1 MCQAGAWRSQGN
13 AQFTDSQHIPG
24 FVLLLQ
30 EFFVE
35 RFGSDI
41 RSVGL
46 SDASAIDKSFSEK
59 ARLFERRE
67 HRPFLGS
74 EDAKKAVREKL
85 R

>member
-1 MCQAGAWRSQGN
+1 MPNLFMSST
-13 AQFTDSQHIPG
+13 FP
-24 FVLLLQ
+24 VLYFLQ

-59 ARLFERRE
+59 ARLFEWRE
-67 HRPFLGS
+67 HRPFLR
-74 EDAKKAVREKL
+74 VL
-85 R
+85 